1 MNPISTI
8 ELNKIRSDAAKSV
21 FDKKCTIRR
30 QSQAFDSKGG
40 SVDNLIVI
48 ASNVPCAM
56 VGLNMPT
63 QQFLA
68 DQPIGID
75 SRTLHTPYGTDIT
88 VDDEVVIDGVEY
100 KVLSPYGE
108 KTIQVFTSVVILRK
122 TPL

>member
-8 ELNKIRSDAAKSV
+8 ELAKIRSDAGKAV

-30 QSQAFDSKGG
+30 NSQTFDSKGG
-40 SVDNLIVI
+40 SADNYIDI
-48 ASNVPCAM
+48 ADNVPCAM
-56 VGLNMPT
+56 VGLSMPT

-75 SRTLHTPYGTDIT
+75 SRTLHTPYGTDIQAN
-88 VDDEVVIDGVEY
+88 DEVVIDGVEY